1 MLLFFKTLTLKKKFL
16 QFFFFFFLPQSRAL
30 GTEESKNIIYIG
42 SRHLEFFPG
51 IPCLTTA
58 LKAGRTRRQVYE
70 EELGVGRLHRWGA
83 HSSDMMAPGS

>member
-1 MLLFFKTLTLKKKFL
+1 MLLFFKTLTLKKSSCN
-16 QFFFFFFLPQSRAL
+16 FFFFFLPQSRAL